1 MSAPLV
7 VMAILELRK
16 VNKYFGELH
25 ALSDISFELRQ
36 GELFGLAGPN
46 GSGKTTL
53 FNVIT
58 GIIHG
63 SGDIILEGKNVNGL
77 RPHRI
82 CNLGIARTFQ
92 TPTVFS
98 TLTISQNL
106 EVGAHFSGRNGH
118 DEKGIIDKVI
128 DFVGLRGKENVVA
141 GALPLFE
148 RKMTMLAAALATEPR
163 ILLLDE
169 PLGGLSP
176 TEIDKSLILIRKINK
191 DLGVTMIVI
200 EHLMRELVGLCE
212 RLMIL
217 HYGEQICIGPPHDV
231 VKDCKV
237 IEVYL
242 GKAHA

>member
-1 MSAPLV
+1 
-7 VMAILELRK
+7 MATILELRK
-16 VNKYFGELH
+16 VHKYFGELH
-25 ALSDISFELRQ
+25 ALNDISFELKQ

-58 GIIHG
+58 GIVRG
-63 SGDIILEGKNVNGL
+63 TGQILFEGKNINGL
-77 RPHRI
+77 RPHQI
-82 CNLGIARTFQ
+82 CHKGIARTFQ

-98 TLTISQNL
+98 TLTVYQNL
-106 EVGAHFSGRNGH
+106 QVGAYFGRPGEHNQRQ
-118 DEKGIIDKVI
+118 VI
-128 DFVGLRGKENVVA
+128 ERILDFTGLRGKESVLA
-141 GALPLFE
+141 GSLALFE
-148 RKMTMLAAALATEPR
+148 RKMTMLAAALATEPK

-176 TEIDKSLILIRKINK
+176 TEIEQSLKIIRRMNHE
-191 DLGVTMIVI
+191 LGISIIVI
-200 EHLMRELVGLCE
+200 EHLMRELVGICE

-217 HYGEQICIGPPHDV
+217 HYGEQICLGPPQEV

-237 IEVYL
+237 VEVYL

>member
-1 MSAPLV
+1 M

-25 ALSDISFELRQ
+25 ALSGISFELRE

-58 GIIHG
+58 GIVHG
-63 SGDIILEGKNVNGL
+63 SGQIVLEGRNVNGL
-77 RPHRI
+77 RPYQI
-82 CNLGIARTFQ
+82 CHLGIARTFQ

-98 TLTISQNL
+98 TLTITQNL
-106 EVGAHFSGRNGH
+106 QVGAHFSRRNGK
-118 DEKGIIDKVI
+118 DAKATIDRVI
-128 DFVGLRGKENVVA
+128 DFVGLRGKEEVLA

-148 RKMTMLAAALATEPR
+148 RKLAMLAAALATEPR

-176 TEIDKSLILIRKINK
+176 TEIERSLALIRKINK
-191 DLGVTMIVI
+191 DLGVTVIVI

-217 HYGEQICIGPPHDV
+217 HYGEQICLGPPQEV

-237 IEVYL
+237 VEVYL